1 MEIGDIRYGTV
12 LGMIIK
18 DERLTIWVL
27 VTNRTAL
34 NCIRTGCPTTGR
46 APKTGVL
53 RGAVLM
59 PASILN

>member
-34 NCIRTGCPTTGR
+34 NCIRTDRPTTGR
-46 APKTGVL
+46 LLKTGDL